1 MNVSPGQQSGL
12 RDLESIAQWGDALE
26 IIAVTEPK
34 DEGGLL
40 TVEIALSLKGVA
52 RTTRGIPLR
61 QRERFFL
68 LVPSK
73 FPFRHPSVFVPHQRW
88 ASWPHVQWT
97 RVLCIYQAPETEWN
111 PSDGM
116 FGFIERLYTWVK
128 QAAVDQLDP
137 GGAPLHPPVAYVSNS
152 PGPLVIPY
160 VNTPAVENDPWIG
173 FGCIR
178 QVSDDRIDVV
188 GWCGLDETPT
198 SEAVAAAILL
208 PRAASFEFPERVRD
222 LLAMLESQGISRS
235 DLIKALGSAA
245 DTNGKDTQLLVLI
258 GTPTRGISE
267 SGEYPQHLVAWLLEP
282 AIANGLRLALEQ
294 FSPHE
299 RIQEI
304 GRECERIV
312 LEWSDIAKVNWCLV
326 REARPEVTVRRD
338 EGSPLGWFRGK
349 SVAVW
354 GCGAIGG
361 HVAEALARAGAGKLV
376 LRDKSVVTPGVLV
389 RQPFEDSN
397 IGKSKAIATRER
409 LREIVPGLSV
419 DVIEGD
425 ILDDSID
432 QTDWANDVDM
442 VIDATGSWPVT
453 QHLEARRRS
462 YTAGRSVIASMVL
475 GHHAHRSLLYV
486 AKGNYPGGAV
496 DLARKTKIEALKH
509 GRLSHFLDDFWPD
522 VPPDSFQ
529 PEPGCSEPTFI
540 GSQSEVMG
548 LVGMMLSKLG
558 RKMARDS
565 STAAS
570 SHLLTASG
578 VDIGDEGLREWDFCF
593 DADICLRDNVDGYTV
608 TIAPQALT
616 QLQAWVRQSE
626 EINGPLVETGGHLF
640 GERNDAARVIWVSEV
655 SGPPPDSKASPSGFV
670 CGIEGMAEA
679 SKDKSCSSG
688 GSIRFVGMWH
698 THPQGSPK
706 PSDTDYRSMREIVDS
721 PALSCPRSLLL
732 IIGTTRQ
739 QESFRATSLLF
750 SKGRVPSFRE
760 LTGQVE
766 PTIIPLS
773 ASSDPVENVVQR
785 SVVKNPLWKRLF
797 RRNKA

>member
-40 TVEIALSLKGVA
+40 TVEIALSLEGVA
-52 RTTRGIPLR
+52 RTTSGIPLR

-68 LVPSK
+68 LVPFK

-97 RVLCIYQAPETEWN
+97 RVLCLYQAPETEWN

-116 FGFIERLYTWVK
+116 FGLIDRLYTWVK

-152 PGPLVIPY
+152 SGPLVIPY

-178 QVSDDRIDVV
+178 QVSEDRIDVV

-198 SEAVAAAILL
+198 SEAVAAGILL
-208 PRAASFEFPERVRD
+208 PRAASFEFPERVRE
-222 LLAMLESQGISRS
+222 LFAMLESQGISRS
-235 DLIKALGSAA
+235 DLIRALGGAA
-245 DTNGKDTQLLVLI
+245 DTNGEDSQLLVLI

-267 SGEYPQHLVAWLLEP
+267 SGEYPQHLVAWLVAP

-299 RIQEI
+299 RIREI

-361 HVAEALARAGAGKLV
+361 HVAEALARAGAEKLV

-389 RQPFEDSN
+389 RQPFEDSD

-409 LREIVPGLSV
+409 LRRIVSGLSV
-419 DVIEGD
+419 DIIEGD
-425 ILDDSID
+425 ILDDPID
-432 QTDWANDVDM
+432 NTDWADDVDM
-442 VIDATGSWPVT
+442 VIDATASWPVA

-462 YTAGRSVIASMVL
+462 YTADRTVIASMVL

-486 AKGNYPGGAV
+486 AKGNYTGGAV

-509 GRLSHFLDDFWPD
+509 GRLSRFLGDFWPD

-558 RKMARDS
+558 REMTRDS
-565 STAAS
+565 SAAAS

-578 VDIGDEGLREWDFCF
+578 VNIGEEEIKEWDFYF
-593 DADICLRDNVDGYTV
+593 DADICLRDNVDGYAV
-608 TIAPQALT
+608 TIAPQALA
-616 QLQAWVRQSE
+616 QLQASVRQSE
-626 EINGPLVETGGHLF
+626 EINGPLVETGGHIF

-655 SGPPPDSKASPSGFV
+655 SGPPPDSKASPNGFV
-670 CGIEGMAEA
+670 CGIKGVAEA
-679 SKDKSCSSG
+679 SKDKSRSSG
-688 GSIRFVGMWH
+688 GSTKFVGMWH
-698 THPQGSPK
+698 THPKRSPK

-732 IIGTTRQ
+732 IIGTTREQ
-739 QESFRATSLLF
+739 GSIVATSLLF
-750 SKGRVPSFRE
+750 SKGRVPPFHE
-760 LTGQVE
+760 LVRQAE
-766 PTIIPLS
+766 PTTIPLL
-773 ASSDPVENVVQR
+773 ASPDPKEDVVER
-785 SVVKNPLWKRLF
+785 SIAKIPMWKRLL

>member
-40 TVEIALSLKGVA
+40 NVEIALSLKGVA
-52 RTTRGIPLR
+52 RSTSGIPLR

-68 LVPSK
+68 LVPPK
-73 FPFRHPSVFVPHQRW
+73 FPFRHPYVFVPHQRW

-97 RVLCIYQAPETEWN
+97 SVLCLYQAPETEWN

-116 FGFIERLYTWVK
+116 FGFIERLYTWAK

-137 GGAPLHPPVAYVSNS
+137 VGAPLHPPVAYVSNS

-178 QVSDDRIDVV
+178 QRSDDRIDVV
-188 GWCGLDETPT
+188 GWCGLDDTPT

-208 PRAASFEFPERVRD
+208 PQAASFEFPERVRD

-235 DLIKALGSAA
+235 DLIKALGGAA

-258 GTPTRGISE
+258 GTPTRGIRE

-299 RIQEI
+299 KLQEI

-312 LEWSDIAKVNWCLV
+312 IEWSEKAEVNWCRV

-361 HVAEALARAGAGKLV
+361 HVAEALARAGADKLV
-376 LRDKSVVTPGVLV
+376 LRDKSIVTPGVLV
-389 RQPFEDSN
+389 RQPFEDSD
-397 IGKSKAIATRER
+397 IGKSKAVATRER
-409 LREIVPGLSV
+409 LHRIIPGLSV
-419 DVIEGD
+419 DVMVGD
-425 ILDDSID
+425 ILDIPID
-432 QTDWANDVDM
+432 QTDWTDDADM
-442 VIDATGSWPVT
+442 VIDATASWPVA
-453 QHLEARRRS
+453 QHLEARRHS
-462 YTAGRSVIASMVL
+462 YTAGRTVIASMVL

-486 AKGNYPGGAV
+486 AKGNYTGGAV
-496 DLARKTKIEALKH
+496 GLARKTKLEALKH
-509 GRLSHFLDDFWPD
+509 GRLSRFLDDFWPD
-522 VPPDSFQ
+522 VPLESFQ

-558 RKMARDS
+558 REMTSDS
-565 STAAS
+565 SAAAS
-570 SHLLTASG
+570 SHLFTASG
-578 VDIGDEGLREWDFCF
+578 ADIGKEELREWAFNFDTDIGLRE
-593 DADICLRDNVDGYTV
+593 NVDGYAV
-608 TIAPQALT
+608 KIAPQAFA

-626 EINGPLVETGGHLF
+626 EINGPLVETGGHIF

-655 SGPPPDSKASPSGFV
+655 SGPPPDSKASPNGFV
-670 CGIEGMAEA
+670 CGIEGVAEA
-679 SKDKSCSSG
+679 SKDKSRSSG
-688 GSIRFVGMWH
+688 GSTRFVGMWH
-698 THPQGSPK
+698 THPKGSPK

-750 SKGRVPSFRE
+750 SKGRVPSFHE
-760 LTGQVE
+760 LIGQAE
-766 PTIIPLS
+766 STTIPLP
-773 ASSDPVENVVQR
+773 ASSNPVEDVVQC
-785 SVVKNPLWKRLF
+785 SIAKKPIWKRLL

>member
-1 MNVSPGQQSGL
+1 MNVSSGQQNGL

-26 IIAVTEPK
+26 IIAVTQPK
-34 DEGGLL
+34 YEGGLL
-40 TVEIALSLKGVA
+40 NVEISLSLRGVA
-52 RTTRGIPLR
+52 RSTSGIPLR

-68 LVPSK
+68 LVPPK
-73 FPFRHPSVFVPHQRW
+73 FPFRHPTVFVPHQRW

-97 RVLCIYQAPETEWN
+97 RVLCLYQAPEVEWN

-116 FGFIERLYTWVK
+116 FGFLERLYTWLK

-137 GGAPLHPPVAYVSNS
+137 GGAPLHPPVAYLSNS

-160 VNTPAVENDPWIG
+160 VNTPAVENGPLIG
-173 FGCIR
+173 FGCLR
-178 QVSDDRIDVV
+178 EVSDDRIEVV

-198 SEAVAAAILL
+198 SGAVAAAILL

-222 LLAMLESQGISRS
+222 LLAMLESQGVSRS
-235 DLIKALGSAA
+235 DLIKALGGAA
-245 DTNGKDTQLLVLI
+245 YTNGKDTQLLVLI

-267 SGEYPQHLVAWLLEP
+267 SGEYPQHLVAWLLKP

-299 RIQEI
+299 KLQEI

-312 LEWSDIAKVNWCLV
+312 IEWSEKAEVNWCQV
-326 REARPEVTVRRD
+326 REARPEVTIRRD

-349 SVAVW
+349 LVAVW

-361 HVAEALARAGAGKLV
+361 HVAEALARAGADKLV

-389 RQPFEDSN
+389 RQPFEDSD
-397 IGKSKAIATRER
+397 IGKSKAVATRER
-409 LREIVPGLSV
+409 LRRIIPGLSV
-419 DVIEGD
+419 DVMEGD
-425 ILDDSID
+425 ILDDPID
-432 QTDWANDVDM
+432 QTDRAEDVDI
-442 VIDATGSWPVT
+442 VIDATASWTVA

-462 YTAGRSVIASMVL
+462 DAAGRAVIVSMVL
-475 GHHAHRSLLYV
+475 GHHAQRSLLYV
-486 AKGNYPGGAV
+486 AKGKYTGGAV
-496 DLARKTKIEALKH
+496 DLARKTKIKTLKH
-509 GRLSHFLDDFWPD
+509 GRLSNFLHDFWPD

-548 LVGMMLSKLG
+548 LVGMMLGKLG
-558 RKMARDS
+558 REMTRDS
-565 STAAS
+565 SAAAS

-578 VDIGDEGLREWDFCF
+578 VDIGKEELKEWDFYF
-593 DADICLRDNVDGYTV
+593 DADICLRDNVDGYAV
-608 TIAPQALT
+608 KIAPQALT

-626 EINGPLVETGGHLF
+626 EFNGRLVETGGHMF

-655 SGPPPDSKASPSGFV
+655 SGPPPDSKASHNGFV
-670 CGIEGMAEA
+670 CGIEGVAEA
-679 SKDKSCSSG
+679 SKDKSRTSG
-688 GSIRFVGMWH
+688 GSTRFVGMWH
-698 THPQGSPK
+698 THPKGSTK

-721 PALSCPRSLLL
+721 PTLSCPRSLLL
-732 IIGTTRQ
+732 IIGTTREQ
-739 QESFRATSLLF
+739 GSFVATSLLF
-750 SKGRVPSFRE
+750 SKGRVPPYHE
-760 LTGQVE
+760 LVRQAE
-766 PTIIPLS
+766 PTTIPLP
-773 ASSDPVENVVQR
+773 ASPD
-785 SVVKNPLWKRLF
+785 SVVDGVERSIAKIPIWKRLL

>member
-40 TVEIALSLKGVA
+40 TLEIALSLKGVA
-52 RTTRGIPLR
+52 RSTSGIPLR

-73 FPFRHPSVFVPHQRW
+73 FPFRQPSVCVPHQRW

-97 RVLCIYQAPETEWN
+97 RVLCLYQAPETEWN

-128 QAAVDQLDP
+128 QAAVDQLEL
-137 GGAPLHPPVAYVSNS
+137 GGAPLHPPVAYVTNS

-178 QVSDDRIDVV
+178 QVSEDRIDVV

-208 PRAASFEFPERVRD
+208 PQAASFEFPERVRD
-222 LLAMLESQGISRS
+222 LLAMMESQGISRS
-235 DLIKALGSAA
+235 DWLKALGGAA
-245 DTNGKDTQLLVLI
+245 HTNGKDTQLLVLI
-258 GTPTRGISE
+258 GTPARGISE
-267 SGEYPQHLVAWLLEP
+267 SGEYPQHLVAWLLET

-294 FSPHE
+294 FSPHD

-312 LEWSDIAKVNWCLV
+312 LEWADIAKVNWCLV

-349 SVAVW
+349 SLAVW

-361 HVAEALARAGAGKLV
+361 HVAEALARAGAQKLV

-389 RQPFEDSN
+389 RQPFEDSD
-397 IGKSKAIATRER
+397 IGRSKAIATRDR
-409 LREIVPGLSV
+409 LRRIVPGLSV
-419 DVIEGD
+419 NVIEGD
-425 ILDDSID
+425 ILDDPFD
-432 QTDWANDVDM
+432 QTDWADDADM
-442 VIDATGSWPVT
+442 VIDATASWSVA
-453 QHLEARRRS
+453 QHIEARRS
-462 YTAGRSVIASMVL
+462 SHTVGRTVIASMVL
-475 GHHAHRSLLYV
+475 GHHAQRSLLYV
-486 AKGNYPGGAV
+486 SKGNYTGGPV
-496 DLARKTKIEALKH
+496 DLARKTKIETMKH
-509 GRLSHFLDDFWPD
+509 GRLSHFLDDLWPN
-522 VPPDSFQ
+522 VPPESFQ

-540 GSQSEVMG
+540 GSQSQVMG

-558 RKMARDS
+558 REMTRDS
-565 STAAS
+565 SAAAS

-578 VDIGDEGLREWDFCF
+578 VDIGQEDLREWDFYF
-593 DADICLRDNVDGYTV
+593 DADICLRDNVDGYAV
-608 TIAPQALT
+608 TIAPEALT
-616 QLQAWVRQSE
+616 QLQAWVRHSE
-626 EINGPLVETGGHLF
+626 EINGSLVETGGHLF
-640 GERNDAARVIWVSEV
+640 GERNDAARVIWVSEA
-655 SGPPPDSKASPSGFV
+655 SGPPPDSQASPNGFV
-670 CGIEGMAEA
+670 CGIEGVAEA
-679 SKDKSCSSG
+679 SHDKSCSSG
-688 GSIRFVGMWH
+688 GAIRFVGMWH
-698 THPQGSPK
+698 THPHGSPQ
-706 PSDTDYRSMREIVDS
+706 PSDTDYQTMRQIVDS

-732 IIGTTRQ
+732 IIGPTRQ
-739 QESFRATSLLF
+739 QEFFRATSLLF

-760 LTGQVE
+760 LTGQAE
-766 PTIIPLS
+766 STEILLP
-773 ASSDPVENVVQR
+773 ASSNPVEDVAQH
-785 SVVKNPLWKRLF
+785 SVVKNPLWKRLL
-797 RRNKA
+797 RRN

>member
-1 MNVSPGQQSGL
+1 MNVSPGQQNGL

-40 TVEIALSLKGVA
+40 NVEIALSLKGVA
-52 RTTRGIPLR
+52 RSTSGIPLR

-68 LVPSK
+68 LVPPK
-73 FPFRHPSVFVPHQRW
+73 FPFRHPYVFVPHQRW

-97 RVLCIYQAPETEWN
+97 RVLCLYQAPETEWN

-137 GGAPLHPPVAYVSNS
+137 VGAPLHPPVAYVSNS

-160 VNTPAVENDPWIG
+160 VDTPAIENDPWIG

-178 QVSDDRIDVV
+178 QRSDDRIDVV
-188 GWCGLDETPT
+188 GWCGLDETPL
-198 SEAVAAAILL
+198 SEAVAAGILL

-222 LLAMLESQGISRS
+222 LLSMLEGQGISRS
-235 DLIKALGSAA
+235 ALIKTLGGVAA
-245 DTNGKDTQLLVLI
+245 INGEDTQLLVLI
-258 GTPTRGISE
+258 GTPTRGIRE
-267 SGEYPQHLVAWLLEP
+267 SGVYPQNLVAWLLEP

-312 LEWSDIAKVNWCLV
+312 LEWSDIAKVNWCRV

-361 HVAEALARAGAGKLV
+361 HVAEALARAGAEKLV

-389 RQPFEDSN
+389 RQPFEDSD
-397 IGKSKAIATRER
+397 IGKNKAVATRER
-409 LREIVPGLSV
+409 LRRIIPGLSV
-419 DVIEGD
+419 DVMEGD
-425 ILDDSID
+425 ILDGPID
-432 QTDWANDVDM
+432 QTDRADDVDM
-442 VIDATGSWPVT
+442 VIDATASWPVA

-462 YTAGRSVIASMVL
+462 DAAGGTVIASMVL
-475 GHHAHRSLLYV
+475 GHHAQRSLLYV
-486 AKGNYPGGAV
+486 AKGNYTGGAV
-496 DLARKTKIEALKH
+496 DLARKTKIKTLKH
-509 GRLSHFLDDFWPD
+509 GRLSHFLHDFWPD

-558 RKMARDS
+558 REMTRDS
-565 STAAS
+565 SAAAS

-578 VDIGDEGLREWDFCF
+578 VDIGKEELKEWDFYF
-593 DADICLRDNVDGYTV
+593 DADICLRDNVDGYAV
-608 TIAPQALT
+608 TIAPRALT

-626 EINGPLVETGGHLF
+626 EINGPLVETGGHIF
-640 GERNDAARVIWVSEV
+640 GERNDAALVIWVSEV
-655 SGPPPDSKASPSGFV
+655 SGPPPDSKASPNGFV
-670 CGIEGMAEA
+670 CGIEGVAEA
-679 SKDKSCSSG
+679 SKDKSRSSG
-688 GSIRFVGMWH
+688 GSTKFVGMWH
-698 THPQGSPK
+698 THPKGSPK
-706 PSDTDYRSMREIVDS
+706 PSDTDYRSMRDIVDS

-732 IIGTTRQ
+732 VIGTTREQ
-739 QESFRATSLLF
+739 GSFVATSLLF
-750 SKGRVPSFRE
+750 TKGRVPPFHE
-760 LTGQVE
+760 LVRQAE
-766 PTIIPLS
+766 PTTIPLP
-773 ASSDPVENVVQR
+773 ASPDPVEDVVEH
-785 SVVKNPLWKRLF
+785 SIAKIPIWKRLL

>member
-40 TVEIALSLKGVA
+40 NVEIALSLKGVA
-52 RTTRGIPLR
+52 RSASGIPLR

-68 LVPSK
+68 LVPPE

-97 RVLCIYQAPETEWN
+97 RVLCLYQAPETEWN

-128 QAAVDQLDP
+128 QASVDQLDP
-137 GGAPLHPPVAYVSNS
+137 VGAPLHPPVAYVGNS

-178 QVSDDRIDVV
+178 QGSDDRIDVV
-188 GWCGLDETPT
+188 GWCGLDETPI
-198 SEAVAAAILL
+198 SEAVAAGILL

-222 LLAMLESQGISRS
+222 LLSMLEGQGISRS
-235 DLIKALGSAA
+235 ALIKTLGGVAA
-245 DTNGKDTQLLVLI
+245 INGEDTQLLVLI
-258 GTPTRGISE
+258 GTPTRGIRE
-267 SGEYPQHLVAWLLEP
+267 SGVYPQNLVAWLLEP
-282 AIANGLRLALEQ
+282 AIANGLRLVLEQ

-312 LEWSDIAKVNWCLV
+312 LEWSDIAKVNWCRV

-361 HVAEALARAGAGKLV
+361 HVAEALARAGTEKLV
-376 LRDKSVVTPGVLV
+376 LRDKGVVTPGVLV
-389 RQPFEDSN
+389 RQPFEDSD
-397 IGKSKAIATRER
+397 IGKNKAIATRER
-409 LREIVPGLSV
+409 LRRIIPGLSV
-419 DVIEGD
+419 DVIEGE
-425 ILDDSID
+425 ILDGPID
-432 QTDWANDVDM
+432 QTDWADDVDM
-442 VIDATGSWPVT
+442 VIDATASWPVA

-462 YTAGRSVIASMVL
+462 YTAGRTVIASMVL

-486 AKGNYPGGAV
+486 AKGNYTGGAV

-509 GRLSHFLDDFWPD
+509 GSLSHFLHDFWPD

-558 RKMARDS
+558 REMTRDS
-565 STAAS
+565 SAAAS

-578 VDIGDEGLREWDFCF
+578 VDIGYEGLREWDFYF
-593 DADICLRDNVDGYTV
+593 DADICLRDNGDGYAV

-655 SGPPPDSKASPSGFV
+655 SGPPLDSKASPNGFV
-670 CGIEGMAEA
+670 CGIEGVAEA
-679 SKDKSCSSG
+679 SRVKSRSSG
-688 GSIRFVGMWH
+688 GSIGFVGMWH
-698 THPQGSPK
+698 THPKGSPK

-750 SKGRVPSFRE
+750 SKGRVPSFHE
-760 LTGQVE
+760 LIRQAE
-766 PTIIPLS
+766 PTTIPLP
-773 ASSDPVENVVQR
+773 ASSSPVEDVVQR
-785 SVVKNPLWKRLF
+785 PIAKNSIWKRLL
-797 RRNKA
+797 RRDKA

>member
-1 MNVSPGQQSGL
+1 MNVSPGQESGL

-26 IIAVTEPK
+26 VIAVTEPK

-52 RTTRGIPLR
+52 RTTSGIPLR

-88 ASWPHVQWT
+88 TSWPHVQWT
-97 RVLCIYQAPETEWN
+97 RVLCLYQAPETEWN

-137 GGAPLHPPVAYVSNS
+137 AGAPLHPPVAYVSNS

-173 FGCIR
+173 FGCLR

-198 SEAVAAAILL
+198 SEVVAAAILL
-208 PRAASFEFPERVRD
+208 PRAASFEFPERVRE

-235 DLIKALGSAA
+235 DLIKALGGAA

-267 SGEYPQHLVAWLLEP
+267 SGEYPQHLVAWLVEP

-299 RIQEI
+299 RIQDI

-361 HVAEALARAGAGKLV
+361 HVADALARAGAEKLV

-389 RQPFEDSN
+389 RQPFEDSD

-409 LREIVPGLSV
+409 LRRIVPGLSV
-419 DVIEGD
+419 DVMEGD
-425 ILDDSID
+425 ILDGPID
-432 QTDWANDVDM
+432 QTDWADDVDM
-442 VIDATGSWPVT
+442 VIDATASWPVA
-453 QHLEARRRS
+453 QHLEARRHS
-462 YTAGRSVIASMVL
+462 YTAGRTVIASMAL

-486 AKGNYPGGAV
+486 AKGNYTGGAV

-509 GRLSHFLDDFWPD
+509 GRLSHFLHDFWPD
-522 VPPDSFQ
+522 VPPESFQ

-558 RKMARDS
+558 REIARDS
-565 STAAS
+565 SAAAS

-578 VDIGDEGLREWDFCF
+578 VDIGDEGVREWDFCF

-655 SGPPPDSKASPSGFV
+655 SGPPPDSKASPNGFV
-670 CGIEGMAEA
+670 CGIEGVAEA

-706 PSDTDYRSMREIVDS
+706 PSDTDYRSMRGIVDS

-739 QESFRATSLLF
+739 HESFRATSLLF
-750 SKGRVPSFRE
+750 SKGRVPSFHE
-760 LTGQVE
+760 LTGQAE
-766 PTIIPLS
+766 PTIIPLP
-773 ASSDPVENVVQR
+773 ASSDLVEDVVQR
-785 SVVKNPLWKRLF
+785 SVVKNPLWKRLL

>member
-1 MNVSPGQQSGL
+1 MNVSPGQQNGL

-40 TVEIALSLKGVA
+40 NVEIALSLKGVA
-52 RTTRGIPLR
+52 RSTSGIPLR

-68 LVPSK
+68 LVPPK
-73 FPFRHPSVFVPHQRW
+73 FPFRHPYVFVPHQRW

-97 RVLCIYQAPETEWN
+97 RVLCLYQAPETEWN

-178 QVSDDRIDVV
+178 QNSHNRIDVV

-208 PRAASFEFPERVRD
+208 PQAASFEFPERVRD

-235 DLIKALGSAA
+235 DLIKALGGAA
-245 DTNGKDTQLLVLI
+245 DKNGKDTQLLVLI

-267 SGEYPQHLVAWLLEP
+267 SGEYPQHLVAWLLQP

-299 RIQEI
+299 KLKEI

-312 LEWSDIAKVNWCLV
+312 IEWSEKAEVNWCRV
-326 REARPEVTVRRD
+326 REARPEVTIRRD
-338 EGSPLGWFRGK
+338 EGSPLSWFRGK

-361 HVAEALARAGAGKLV
+361 HVAEALARAGADKLV

-389 RQPFEDSN
+389 RQPFEDSD
-397 IGKSKAIATRER
+397 IGKNKAVATLER
-409 LREIVPGLSV
+409 LRRIIPSLSV

-425 ILDDSID
+425 ILDGPID
-432 QTDWANDVDM
+432 QSDWADDVDM
-442 VIDATGSWPVT
+442 VIDATASWPVA
-453 QHLEARRRS
+453 QHLEARRGS
-462 YTAGRSVIASMVL
+462 DAVGRTVIASMVL
-475 GHHAHRSLLYV
+475 GHHVHRSLLYV
-486 AKGNYPGGAV
+486 AKGNYTGGAV
-496 DLARKTKIEALKH
+496 DLSRKTKIEVLKH

-540 GSQSEVMG
+540 GSQSEVIG

-558 RKMARDS
+558 REMTRDS
-565 STAAS
+565 TAVAS

-578 VDIGDEGLREWDFCF
+578 VDIGNEGFRERDFYF
-593 DADICLRDNVDGYTV
+593 DADICLRDNLDGYAV
-608 TIAPQALT
+608 KIAPQAFA

-655 SGPPPDSKASPSGFV
+655 SGPPPDSKASPNGFV
-670 CGIEGMAEA
+670 CGIEGVAEA
-679 SKDKSCSSG
+679 SKDKSLSSG
-688 GSIRFVGMWH
+688 GSTRFVGMWH
-698 THPQGSPK
+698 THPKGSPK
-706 PSDTDYRSMREIVDS
+706 PSDTDYQSMWDIVDS

-732 IIGTTRQ
+732 IIGTARQ

-750 SKGRVPSFRE
+750 SKGRVPSFHE
-760 LTGQVE
+760 LIRQAE
-766 PTIIPLS
+766 PTTIPLP
-773 ASSDPVENVVQR
+773 ASSNPVGDVVQR
-785 SVVKNPLWKRLF
+785 PMAKNPIWKRLL

>member
-1 MNVSPGQQSGL
+1 MNVSAGQQGGL
-12 RDLESIAQWGDALE
+12 RELEAIAQWGDALE
-26 IIAVTEPK
+26 LIAVTEPK
-34 DEGGLL
+34 EEGGLL
-40 TVEIALSLKGVA
+40 NVEIALSLKGVA
-52 RTTRGIPLR
+52 RTTSGIPLR
-61 QRERFFL
+61 QRERFCV
-68 LVPSK
+68 LVPSE
-73 FPFRHPSVFVPHQRW
+73 FPFRHPYVFVPHQRW

-97 RVLCIYQAPETEWN
+97 RVLCLYQAPETEWN

-116 FGFIERLYTWVK
+116 FGFIDRLYTWVK

-160 VNTPAVENDPWIG
+160 VNTPAVESDPWIG
-173 FGCIR
+173 FGCVR
-178 QVSDDRIDVV
+178 QRSDDRIDVV
-188 GWCGLDETPT
+188 GWCALDETPT

-208 PRAASFEFPERVRD
+208 PQAASFEFPERVRD
-222 LLAMLESQGISRS
+222 LLAMLESQGVSRS
-235 DLIKALGSAA
+235 DLIKSLGGAA
-245 DTNGKDTQLLVLI
+245 DINGKDTPLLVLI
-258 GTPTRGISE
+258 GTPTRGVSE

-282 AIANGLRLALEQ
+282 TITNGLRLALEQ

-299 RIQEI
+299 KLQEI

-312 LEWSDIAKVNWCLV
+312 IEWSDKAEVNWCRV

-361 HVAEALARAGAGKLV
+361 HVAEALARAGADKLV

-389 RQPFEDSN
+389 RQPFEDSD
-397 IGKSKAIATRER
+397 IGKSKAVATRER
-409 LREIVPGLSV
+409 LQRIIPGLSV
-419 DVIEGD
+419 DVVEGD
-425 ILDDSID
+425 ILDIPID
-432 QTDWANDVDM
+432 HTDWADDVDM
-442 VIDATGSWPVT
+442 VIDATASWPVA

-462 YTAGRSVIASMVL
+462 DAAGRTVIASMLL
-475 GHHAHRSLLYV
+475 GHHARRSLMYV
-486 AKGNYPGGAV
+486 ARGSYTGGVV
-496 DLARKTKIEALKH
+496 DLARKTKIEALKQ
-509 GRLSHFLDDFWPD
+509 GRLTHFLDDFWPD
-522 VPPDSFQ
+522 VPLDYFQ

-558 RKMARDS
+558 REMARDS
-565 STAAS
+565 SAAAS
-570 SHLLTASG
+570 SHLFTASG
-578 VDIGDEGLREWDFCF
+578 VDIGKEELREWDFNF
-593 DADICLRDNVDGYTV
+593 DADIRLRDNVDGYAV

-616 QLQAWVRQSE
+616 QLQARVRHSE
-626 EINGPLVETGGHLF
+626 EINGPLVETGGHIF

-655 SGPPPDSKASPSGFV
+655 SGPPPDSKASPHGFV
-670 CGIEGMAEA
+670 CGIEGVAEA

-739 QESFRATSLLF
+739 QGSFRATSLLF
-750 SKGRVPSFRE
+750 SKGRVPSFHE
-760 LTGQVE
+760 LARQAK
-766 PTIIPLS
+766 PTTIPLP
-773 ASSDPVENVVQR
+773 ASPDPVED
-785 SVVKNPLWKRLF
+785 VVKRSIAKIPIWQRLL

>member
-1 MNVSPGQQSGL
+1 MNVSLGQQNGL

-34 DEGGLL
+34 NEGGLL
-40 TVEIALSLKGVA
+40 NVEIALSLKGVA
-52 RTTRGIPLR
+52 RSTSGIPLR

-68 LVPSK
+68 LIPPK
-73 FPFRHPSVFVPHQRW
+73 FPFRHPDVCVPHQRW

-97 RVLCIYQAPETEWN
+97 MVLCLYQAPETEWN

-160 VNTPAVENDPWIG
+160 SNTPAVENDPWIG

-178 QVSDDRIDVV
+178 QNSDNRIDVV

-198 SEAVAAAILL
+198 REAVAAAVLL

-235 DLIKALGSAA
+235 DLIKALGGAA

-282 AIANGLRLALEQ
+282 TIANGLRLALEQ

-299 RIQEI
+299 KLQEI

-312 LEWSDIAKVNWCLV
+312 IEWSEKAEVNWCRV

-361 HVAEALARAGAGKLV
+361 HVAEVLARAGADKLV

-389 RQPFEDSN
+389 RQPFEDSD
-397 IGKSKAIATRER
+397 IGKSKAVATRER
-409 LREIVPGLSV
+409 LRRIIPGLSI
-419 DVIEGD
+419 DVMDGD
-425 ILDDSID
+425 ILDGPID
-432 QTDWANDVDM
+432 QTDQADDVDM
-442 VIDATGSWPVT
+442 VINATASWPIA
-453 QHLEARRRS
+453 QYLEARRRS
-462 YTAGRSVIASMVL
+462 DAAGRIVIASMVL
-475 GHHAHRSLLYV
+475 GHHAQRSMLNV
-486 AKGNYPGGAV
+486 AKGDYTGGAV
-496 DLARKTKIEALKH
+496 DLARKTKIETLKH

-522 VPPDSFQ
+522 VPQESFQ
-529 PEPGCSEPTFI
+529 PEPGCSEPTFV
-540 GSQSEVMG
+540 GSQGEVMG
-548 LVGMMLSKLG
+548 LVGMMLSKVG
-558 RKMARDS
+558 REMTRDNAA
-565 STAAS
+565 AAS
-570 SHLLTASG
+570 SHLFTASG
-578 VDIGDEGLREWDFCF
+578 VDIGREELKEWDFYF
-593 DADICLRDNVDGYTV
+593 DADICLRDNVDGYAV

-626 EINGPLVETGGHLF
+626 EINGPLVETGGHIF

-655 SGPPPDSKASPSGFV
+655 SGPPPDSKASPNGFV
-670 CGIEGMAEA
+670 CGIEGVAEA
-679 SKDKSCSSG
+679 SKDKSRSSG

-698 THPQGSPK
+698 THPKGSPK
-706 PSDTDYRSMREIVDS
+706 PSDTDYRSMQEIVDS

-732 IIGTTRQ
+732 IVGTTHEQ
-739 QESFRATSLLF
+739 GAFVATTLLF
-750 SKGRVPSFRE
+750 SKGRVPPFHE
-760 LTGQVE
+760 LARQAE
-766 PTIIPLS
+766 PATITLPENP
-773 ASSDPVENVVQR
+773 DPVEDAVER
-785 SVVKNPLWKRLF
+785 SIAKIPIWKRLL
-797 RRNKA
+797 RRNRA